1 MLAIDQV
8 QARFPV
14 PSAGQDQIF
23 SNNTARS
30 QVVAG
35 CSESISGYD
44 LQALYV
50 LGLTSGSYEAIQS
63 ISAVI
68 NYEGLLH
75 WVQSRPDIQLYG
87 DTYSDR
93 SFKVPVISFQVSRR
107 SPANSVGQI
116 WAKTN
121 CTSTADSY
129 WARSLLEDVMCM
141 DIDDGLIQSPF
152 VHYSTIDEAQ

>member
-1 MLAIDQV
+1 MRKQRSLASPQSINSDILAGV
-8 QARFPV
+8 DGAAYIPRAPV
-14 PSAGQDQIF
+14 D
-23 SNNTARS
+23 
-30 QVVAG
+30 
-35 CSESISGYD
+35 
-44 LQALYV
+44 QALYV

-152 VHYSTIDEAQ
+152 VHYSTINEAQ